1 MTERFFLD
9 TNVLI
14 YADDQ
19 DAGDRRIRAREILLE
34 VFSQRKGVISTQ
46 VLQEYFSVA
55 THKLGIKPDAAR
67 KRVELL
73 ATMDVVRI
81 DVSLILSAIDLVR
94 LHSVAFWDALIIQ
107 SAKIAGCRLLLTEDL
122 QHGRV
127 FNSLR
132 VENPFRDNEPPRG

>member
-1 MTERFFLD
+1 VTERVFLD

-14 YADDQ
+14 YADDR
-19 DAGDRRIRAREILLE
+19 DAGDRRMRAREILGE
-34 VFSQRKGVISTQ
+34 AFTQHNGVISTQ

-55 THKLGIKPDAAR
+55 TRKLGIKPEATR

-81 DVSLILSAIDLVR
+81 DVSLILAAIDLVR

-107 SAKIAGCRLLLTEDL
+107 SAQVAGCRLLLTEDL
-122 QHGRV
+122 QHGQV

-132 VENPFRDNEPPRG
+132 VENPFRDTEPPIR

>member
-1 MTERFFLD
+1 VTERVFLD

-14 YADDQ
+14 YADDR
-19 DAGDRRIRAREILLE
+19 DAGDRRMRAREILGE
-34 VFSQRKGVISTQ
+34 AFTQHSGVISTQ

-55 THKLGIKPDAAR
+55 TRKLGIKPEATR

-81 DVSLILSAIDLVR
+81 DVSLILAAIDLVR

-107 SAKIAGCRLLLTEDL
+107 SAQVAGCRLLLTEDL
-122 QHGRV
+122 QHGQV

-132 VENPFRDNEPPRG
+132 VENPFQDTKPPIR